1 MRRSFGSLIIFRPAS
16 SRILRLHYTRRAV
29 RCAIG
34 ILVLALVAIFSARRI
49 IPPAVADHERARLA
63 KENETLKAQN
73 KTLEIEAKRL
83 ESRVSQLEEMSK
95 RMTEMAG
102 AD

>member
-16 SRILRLHYTRRAV
+16 SRILRLHYTRRTV
-29 RCAIG
+29 RFAIG
-34 ILVLALVAIFSARRI
+34 ILVIAVVAMLSGKRML
-49 IPPAVADHERARLA
+49 PPPVADHERARLTQ
-63 KENETLKAQN
+63 ENEALKTQN
-73 KTLEIEAKRL
+73 KNLEIEARRL